1 MASYGKVGRRNL
13 CLGRDGDIASPK
25 HMRRAGHFIK
35 TCVVHDKKMRR
46 KVVLEG
52 AADLL
57 HLARAG
63 EGRRKGEDGKG
74 LYRAWG
80 HRERCPE
87 GTAAAASHGETS
99 E

>member
-1 MASYGKVGRRNL
+1 M
-13 CLGRDGDIASPK
+13 
-25 HMRRAGHFIK
+25 
-35 TCVVHDKKMRR
+35 
-46 KVVLEG
+46 VLEG